1 MAHFE
6 AKGLSL
12 PKSAQRY
19 NILKQWP
26 RTVIKSLFLWHDMSV
41 ESRHP
46 AAHPDLC
53 FFSSLSPVASTD
65 FMVRSIVCVVYN
77 ISEFEMRV

>member
-12 PKSAQRY
+12 PESAQRY

-26 RTVIKSLFLWHDMSV
+26 KSLKKFLWHDMSA
-41 ESRHP
+41 ESCHP
-46 AAHPDLC
+46 AAYPDLC
-53 FFSSLSPVASTD
+53 FHSSLSPVASTD
-65 FMVRSIVCVVYN
+65 FMVRSIVCVVCN

>member
-26 RTVIKSLFLWHDMSV
+26 KSLFLWHDMSA
-41 ESRHP
+41 ESCHP
-46 AAHPDLC
+46 AAYPDLC
-53 FFSSLSPVASTD
+53 FYSSLSPVASTD
-65 FMVRSIVCVVYN
+65 FVVRSIVCVVYN